1 MILLAA
7 FSFALFLTHSIL
19 SIFSDEKM
27 DFLSKLNKPPA
38 EEEKAKDMLFDTS
51 AFKAN
56 KHQKLSLEAKRVLTI
71 LPQYRMD
78 TEVHYVS

>member
-7 FSFALFLTHSIL
+7 FSFALFLTYFIL
-19 SIFSDEKM
+19 PIFSDEKM
-27 DFLSKLNKPPA
+27 DFLSKLKKPPA

-78 TEVHYVS
+78 SEVHYVS

>member
-1 MILLAA
+1 MAA
-7 FSFALFLTHSIL
+7 FSFALFLTFSIL

-78 TEVHYVS
+78 SEVHYVS